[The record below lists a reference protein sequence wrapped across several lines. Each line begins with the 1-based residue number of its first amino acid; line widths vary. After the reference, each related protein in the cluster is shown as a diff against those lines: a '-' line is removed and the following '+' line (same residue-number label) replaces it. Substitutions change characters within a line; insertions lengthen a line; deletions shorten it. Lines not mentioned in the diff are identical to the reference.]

1 MGPLV
6 AADIL
11 DLWDRGRTRH
21 ALDRCALLAARAQP
35 ELPAEAIAD
44 LPLGEI
50 NKPNAAATNGGA
62 K

>member
-1 MGPLV
+1 MRELEAP
-6 AADIL
+6 
-11 DLWDRGRTRH
+11 DLLALWERGLTRH
-21 ALDRCALLAARAQP
+21 AIDRSALLTAWARPQIDAGR
-35 ELPAEAIAD
+35 IAD